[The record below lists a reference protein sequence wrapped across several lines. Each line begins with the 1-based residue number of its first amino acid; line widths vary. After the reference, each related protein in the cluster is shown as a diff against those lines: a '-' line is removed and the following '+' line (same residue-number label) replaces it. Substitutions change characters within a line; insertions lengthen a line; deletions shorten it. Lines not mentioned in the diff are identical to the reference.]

1 VAARK
6 PAVPEGSV
14 PRAADLNEIADF
26 GWYSAE
32 RFPRPISDFTVRR
45 IRDALSGDPAE
56 LNVVG
61 PRSWME

>member
-1 VAARK
+1 M
-6 PAVPEGSV
+6 